1 MRQLIAD
8 EEFISIQQAQAGL
21 TRIIKNAERKG
32 KIIRILRNN
41 QSLGVI
47 LPNKVWQKF
56 LDKLEELSFKAEKI

>member
-21 TRIIKNAERKG
+21 TKVIKKAERNG
-32 KIIRILRNN
+32 KIVRILRNS

-56 LDKLEELSFKAEKI
+56 LDKLEKLTLKAEKI

>member
-1 MRQLIAD
+1 MKQLIAD

-21 TRIIKNAERKG
+21 TRIVKEAERKG

-41 QSLGVI
+41 QSLGVL

-56 LDKLEELSFKAEKI
+56 LDKLEELSLKAEKV